1 MKRYSEEYIKRRS
14 RLTPVRFIEVKK
26 DSKKSKKRKQMWLYK
41 CRCGNETIKQK
52 TKVKNG
58 YILSCGCLKLE
69 TQRKNFALGRRK
81 GKALGAFFQKGHK
94 VNVGRK
100 LNRTAPAHNKGKIA
114 IYEFPNRP
122 LTGKK
127 KFVTNDELLKIFT
140 GEIICDW
147 SQ

>member
-1 MKRYSEEYIKRRS
+1 M
-14 RLTPVRFIEVKK
+14 
-26 DSKKSKKRKQMWLYK
+26 
-41 CRCGNETIKQK
+41 
-52 TKVKNG
+52 
-58 YILSCGCLKLE
+58 KLE

-81 GKALGAFFQKGHK
+81 GKAMGEFFQKVHK
-94 VNVGRK
+94 LNVGRK

-140 GEIICDW
+140 GDIICDW